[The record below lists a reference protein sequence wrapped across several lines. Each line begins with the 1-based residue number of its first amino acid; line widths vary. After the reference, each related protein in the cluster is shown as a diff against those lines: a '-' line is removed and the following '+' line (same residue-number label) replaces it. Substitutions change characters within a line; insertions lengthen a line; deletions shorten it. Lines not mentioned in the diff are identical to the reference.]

1 VKPWW
6 NWRDAILGK
15 TDPAYR
21 ETFLQEDIKRIQIV
35 IAIVALLVLGYLF
48 TDYHALQLTSP
59 IYLLATLR
67 ILFFSAS
74 IWLYFSLPKRQNII
88 FTDYSILVWSIA
100 LVALS
105 FFSTV
110 SQNRISIEDVI
121 FNYLWVLSF
130 YLLIPN
136 RQLFKIIP
144 AVAVSL
150 ISVYI
155 LLNYNQMSIQG
166 VTELNIVMNF
176 ITIAA
181 MNIIGF
187 ISSAQLDSQ
196 RYHQYLV
203 QKTLL
208 AGREQ
213 LRELAITD
221 SLTGILNRRGF
232 LDMAKVEF
240 DRSKRYG
247 EPFSFVII
255 DLDKLKTINDT
266 YGHPA
271 GDLALQKL
279 VELIKQ
285 EKRSSD
291 TTGRLAGDEF
301 GLLLP
306 NTKPDQ
312 ALEVMSR
319 VKQYLTNGVLKLP
332 NEQQIQISF
341 SAGITEIIRADKSF
355 DDIYRRADKALFLA
369 KDKGRNKIEKI

>member
-1 VKPWW
+1 MKPWW
-6 NWRDAILGK
+6 NWQDAILGK

-48 TDYHALQLTSP
+48 TDYHALRLTSP

-67 ILFFSAS
+67 ILFFGAS
-74 IWLYFSLPKRQNII
+74 IWLYFFLPKRKNVI
-88 FTDYSILVWSIA
+88 FTDYSILAWSIA

-105 FFSTV
+105 FFATV
-110 SQNRISIEDVI
+110 SQNTISIENVI

-155 LLNYNQMSIQG
+155 LLNDNQMSIQG
-166 VTELNIVMNF
+166 VTELNIIMN
-176 ITIAA
+176 ISTIAA

-232 LDMAKVEF
+232 LEMAQVEF

-271 GDLALQKL
+271 GDQALQRL
-279 VELIKQ
+279 VDLIKQ

-291 TTGRLAGDEF
+291 TAGRLAGDEF

-319 VKQYLTNGVLKLP
+319 VKKFLTNGVLKLP

>member
-6 NWRDAILGK
+6 NWRDTILGK

-21 ETFLQEDIKRIQIV
+21 NTFLQEDIKRAQIV
-35 IAIVALLVLGYLF
+35 IAAVAILVLGYLF
-48 TDYHALQLTSP
+48 TDYQALQLTSP
-59 IYLLATLR
+59 IYLLAALR
-67 ILFFSAS
+67 ILFSSAS
-74 IWLYFSLPKRQNII
+74 IWLYFFLPKRKNVI
-88 FTDYSILVWSIA
+88 FTDYSILTWSTA

-110 SQNRISIEDVI
+110 SQNSISIENVV
-121 FNYLWVLSF
+121 FNHLWVLSF

-144 AVAVSL
+144 ALAVSL
-150 ISVYI
+150 VSLYN
-155 LLNYNQMSIQG
+155 LLNYDQMRIQG
-166 VTELNIVMNF
+166 VTDLNL
-176 ITIAA
+176 ITNISTLAA

-221 SLTGILNRRGF
+221 SLTGTLNRRGF
-232 LDMAKVEF
+232 LEMAQVEF

-247 EPFSFVII
+247 DPFSFVII

-271 GDLALQKL
+271 GDLALKKL

-312 ALEVMSR
+312 AVEVMSR
-319 VKQYLTNGVLKLP
+319 IKHYLANGALKLP
-332 NEQQIQISF
+332 RQRQIQISF
-341 SAGITEIIRADKSF
+341 SAGVTEVIREDESF

-369 KDKGRNKIEKI
+369 KDKGRNKIEKA

>member
-1 VKPWW
+1 MKPWW
-6 NWRDAILGK
+6 NWRDTVLGK

-21 ETFLQEDIKRIQIV
+21 ETFLQEDIKRIRIV

-48 TDYHALQLTSP
+48 TDYQALRLTSP
-59 IYLLATLR
+59 FYLLATFR
-67 ILFFSAS
+67 MLFFGAS
-74 IWLYFSLPKRQNII
+74 IWLCFSLPKRKKVI
-88 FTDYSILVWSIA
+88 FTDYSILAWSIA
-100 LVALS
+100 LVVLS
-105 FFSTV
+105 FFSTI
-110 SQNRISIEDVI
+110 SQNTISIENVI

-155 LLNYNQMSIQG
+155 LLNYDQMSIQG
-166 VTELNIVMNF
+166 VTELNIIMN
-176 ITIAA
+176 ISTIAA

-187 ISSAQLDSQ
+187 VSSAQLDSQ

-232 LDMAKVEF
+232 LEMAQVEF
-240 DRSKRYG
+240 ERSKRYG

-255 DLDKLKTINDT
+255 DLDKLKSINDT

-271 GDLALQKL
+271 GDQALQKL

-291 TTGRLAGDEF
+291 TVGRLAGDEF

-306 NTKPDQ
+306 STNPDQ
-312 ALEVMSR
+312 TLEVMLR
-319 VKQYLTNGVLKLP
+319 IKNILINTVLKLP
-332 NEQQIQISF
+332 NSQQIQVSF
-341 SAGITEIIRADKSF
+341 SAGITEVNRADEFF
-355 DDIYRRADKALFLA
+355 DDIYRRADKALFIA
-369 KDKGRNKIEKI
+369 KEKGRNKIEKA

>member
-1 VKPWW
+1 MKPWW
-6 NWRDAILGK
+6 NWQDAILGK

-48 TDYHALQLTSP
+48 TDYHALRLTSP

-67 ILFFSAS
+67 ILFFGAS
-74 IWLYFSLPKRQNII
+74 IWLYFFLPKRKNVI
-88 FTDYSILVWSIA
+88 FTDHSTLAWSIA

-105 FFSTV
+105 FFATV
-110 SQNRISIEDVI
+110 SQNTISIENVI

-155 LLNYNQMSIQG
+155 LLNDNQMSIQG
-166 VTELNIVMNF
+166 VTELNIIMN
-176 ITIAA
+176 ISTIAA

-232 LDMAKVEF
+232 LEMAQVEF

-271 GDLALQKL
+271 GDQALQRL
-279 VELIKQ
+279 VDLIKQ

-291 TTGRLAGDEF
+291 TAGRLAGDEF

-319 VKQYLTNGVLKLP
+319 VKKYLTNGVLKLP

-355 DDIYRRADKALFLA
+355 NDIYRRADKALFLA

>member
-1 VKPWW
+1 MKPWW
-6 NWRDAILGK
+6 NWQDAILGK

-48 TDYHALQLTSP
+48 TDYHALRLTSP

-67 ILFFSAS
+67 ILFFGAS
-74 IWLYFSLPKRQNII
+74 IWLYFFLPKRKNVI
-88 FTDYSILVWSIA
+88 FTDHSTLAWSIA

-105 FFSTV
+105 FFATV
-110 SQNRISIEDVI
+110 SQNTISIENVI

-155 LLNYNQMSIQG
+155 LLNDNQMSIQG
-166 VTELNIVMNF
+166 VTELNIIMN
-176 ITIAA
+176 ISTIAA

-232 LDMAKVEF
+232 LEMAQVEF

-271 GDLALQKL
+271 GDQALQRL
-279 VELIKQ
+279 VDLIKQ

-291 TTGRLAGDEF
+291 TAGRLAGDEF

-319 VKQYLTNGVLKLP
+319 VKKYLTNGVLKLP

>member
-1 VKPWW
+1 MKPWW
-6 NWRDAILGK
+6 NWRDSIFGK

-21 ETFLQEDIKRIQIV
+21 KTFLQEDIKRAQIV
-35 IAIVALLVLGYLF
+35 IAIVALLVLGYLYP
-48 TDYHALQLTSP
+48 DHQELRSSSP
-59 IYLLATLR
+59 IYFLAMFR
-67 ILFFSAS
+67 IAFFSTS
-74 IWLYFSLPKRQNII
+74 IWLYFYLPKRQIVN
-88 FTDYSILVWSIA
+88 FTDYSILIWSIA

-105 FFSTV
+105 LFSTV
-110 SQNRISIEDVI
+110 SQKTISIEDVI
-121 FNYLWVLSF
+121 FNNLWVLSF

-136 RQLFKIIP
+136 RQIFKVIP
-144 AVAVSL
+144 ALAVSL
-150 ISVYI
+150 ISIFI
-155 LLNYNQMSIQG
+155 LFNYERINVHGITQLN
-166 VTELNIVMNF
+166 L
-176 ITIAA
+176 ITNLSTVVA

-187 ISSAQLDSQ
+187 ISSFQLESQ

-232 LDMAKVEF
+232 LEMAQVEF

-255 DLDKLKTINDT
+255 DLDKLKSINDT

-271 GDLALQKL
+271 GDLALQRL
-279 VELIKQ
+279 VEHIKQ

-306 NTKPDQ
+306 NTNPNQ
-312 ALEVMSR
+312 TLEVMLR
-319 VKQYLTNGVLKLP
+319 IKNILTSTVLKLH
-332 NEQQIQISF
+332 NEQHIQVSF
-341 SAGITEIIRADKSF
+341 SAGITEVKRTDQFF
-355 DDIYRRADKALFLA
+355 DDVYRRADKALFLA
-369 KDKGRNKIEKI
+369 KDKGRNKIEKA